1 MNQAHQSRFLS
12 EQAKRSRWY
21 GAVTAVLAFIILPF
35 FYHTDQTELG
45 LEGTLLWRGIG
56 ALAAAFFLI
65 SLIFK
70 PSPRQLNTFHGITLT
85 AYLIMMLGIAD
96 LVFTSSKYGVQE
108 YFAVTTGT
116 LTILA
121 INTLVAQGARPIL
134 MWTTGILTIAFIVGI
149 FMGEIESMGWAAS
162 ILILAVFSILVL
174 RGQHRQEKEKA
185 TYLYTLEEKEA
196 RIARQREEL
205 EDVNANLVGFN
216 FAITHDLKG
225 ALRRA
230 QSFAQLVERRLSAE
244 AKAEVGDLFEM
255 IKQNHDKIQEIIE
268 GLTLLNRIGKTNLER
283 EIVDLD
289 EVSTKVWTEL
299 ESDIAK
305 DRKIEYRKG
314 ELGKVAGDEG
324 LIWHIFHNLLSNAVK
339 YSEKEEFSNIEVG
352 VYQNRGEQIVFVK
365 DNGAGFPQQFANDLG
380 HPFKRLHSA
389 HEFEGTGIGL
399 AIVKQIVELHG
410 GRFWGEGQE
419 GEGATFYF
427 TFPGNDSVEA
437 VG

>member
-56 ALAAAFFLI
+56 AAAAVFFLI

-70 PSPRQLNTFHGITLT
+70 PTPRQVNIFHGITLT
-85 AYLIMMLGIAD
+85 GYLIMMLGIAV
-96 LVFTSSKYGVQE
+96 LVFTNSEYGE
-108 YFAVTTGT
+108 KEFFAVTTGT

-121 INTLVAQGARPIL
+121 INTLVAQGARPII
-134 MWTTGILTIAFIVGI
+134 MWTTGILTIVFMVGI
-149 FMGEIESMGWAAS
+149 LMGEMESMGWAAS

-174 RGQHRQEKEKA
+174 RGQHRQEIEKA
-185 TYLYTLEEKEA
+185 TYLYTLEEKES

-205 EDVNANLVGFN
+205 EEVNANLVGFN

-230 QSFAQLVERRLSAE
+230 QSFVQLVERKLPTE
-244 AKAEVGDLFEM
+244 AKTEVGDLFDI

-268 GLTLLNRIGKTNLER
+268 GLTLLNKIGKTNLER
-283 EIVDLD
+283 EVVDLD
-289 EVSTKVWTEL
+289 EVASKVWKEL
-299 ESDIAK
+299 ESDFAEG
-305 DRKIEYRKG
+305 RKIEYRKDK
-314 ELGKVAGDEG
+314 LGKVAGDEG
-324 LIWHIFHNLLSNAVK
+324 LVWHIFHNLLSNAVK
-339 YSEKEEFSNIEVG
+339 YSENEESSHIEVG
-352 VYQNRGEQIVFVK
+352 TYQDRGEQIVFVK
-365 DNGAGFPQQFANDLG
+365 DNGAGFPSQFANELG
-380 HPFKRLHSA
+380 RPFKRLHSA

-399 AIVKQIVELHG
+399 AIVKQIVELHS

-427 TFPGNDSVEA
+427 TFPGNDTV
-437 VG
+437 